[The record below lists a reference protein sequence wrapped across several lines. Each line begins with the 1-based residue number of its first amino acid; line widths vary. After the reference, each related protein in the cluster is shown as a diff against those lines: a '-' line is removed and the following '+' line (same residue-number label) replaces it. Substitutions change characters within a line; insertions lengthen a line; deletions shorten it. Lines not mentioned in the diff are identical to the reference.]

1 MYGKY
6 TSPMDPSWVYI
17 CMKFDPPKNE
27 SHLHS
32 PKLTSRPREKGKGPQ
47 KETNIPTIHFRCK
60 HFVTRT
66 QMLNIYLHSL

>member
-1 MYGKY
+1 MYGKD

-32 PKLTSRPREKGKGPQ
+32 PKLTSRPWKKAKGPKRKLIFQ
-47 KETNIPTIHFRCK
+47 PLISGANT
-60 HFVTRT
+60 
-66 QMLNIYLHSL
+66 L